1 MQEAARWINPDGD
14 PEGDPGGDPES
25 NPEGGPFDDE
35 RLTRLSPARF
45 DHVNR
50 YGRYRFDIEEESG
63 RTGLRPLREVCPRQT
78 TRFCSSATER
88 PFCIVF

>member
-1 MQEAARWINPDGD
+1 MQEAVRWINPEGD

-35 RLTRLSPARF
+35 RLTL
-45 DHVNR
+45 
-50 YGRYRFDIEEESG
+50 
-63 RTGLRPLREVCPRQT
+63 RQT

-88 PFCIVF
+88 PFCIAF